1 LKIIYIEK
9 DNGLLF
15 FTQVRLEIVKP
26 MTNRA
31 LYYAA
36 AATTAIAGILHLIFA
51 SNIIGVNINN
61 GIFFIVA
68 GIAQLFWALPMIKR
82 WGRIWYFIGIAG
94 TIILILMWAMTRMP
108 GNPITGRGGPI
119 NEIGIAIQIFQITYI
134 VLTVIIIGKE
144 TTTTR
149 RSQTIKDKMFRY
161 RSFNNS

>member
-1 LKIIYIEK
+1 MVKI
-9 DNGLLF
+9 GLY
-15 FTQVRLEIVKP
+15 
-26 MTNRA
+26 
-31 LYYAA
+31 YYAA

-61 GIFFIVA
+61 GIFFIIA

-94 TIILILMWAMTRMP
+94 TIILIIMWAMTRVP

-119 NEIGIAIQIFQITYI
+119 NEIGIAIQIFQIAYI

-144 TTTTR
+144 TTTRRRR
-149 RSQTIKDKMFRY
+149 RSQTIKER
-161 RSFNNS
+161 